1 MKSENITYFAQP
13 KLLGVLKHQ
22 KLDRKPFRTSKISK
36 EEFHIL
42 FSSSR
47 NPSSFPR
54 EKKNPLAPPRLHQIW
69 LFWYQSKEQ
78 TEETR
83 FQLSKD
89 VGVGEVKVE
98 NQKKVLATFF
108 QRGKMAETGEKSC
121 SASISGRR
129 WPNLVVGAWMWRGD
143 DARHAY
149 LVSGRFSGSAFS
161 LGPIFLSQRG
171 PKTLIF
177 EKSASFFLATFPKKS
192 PTPWKSPTRW
202 GTLGLLGTEA
212 KAEPGRGENGRNKDP
227 RTPERIV

>member
-1 MKSENITYFAQP
+1 MTIFLSSPQAFGFLFYPSNRLEEKTNLVVKYEFQTYIFTFILDFFFMKSENITYFAQP

-54 EKKNPLAPPRLHQIW
+54 EKKNPLPRSILHQIR

-98 NQKKVLATFF
+98 NQEKYWPLFFRGAKWPKPGRSLARPLSREGGG
-108 QRGKMAETGEKSC
+108 QIWWLGHGCEGETMLDTP
-121 SASISGRR
+121 I
-129 WPNLVVGAWMWRGD
+129 W
-143 DARHAY
+143 
-149 LVSGRFSGSAFS
+149 F
-161 LGPIFLSQRG
+161 LGGF
-171 PKTLIF
+171 
-177 EKSASFFLATFPKKS
+177 
-192 PTPWKSPTRW
+192 
-202 GTLGLLGTEA
+202 LGLLFRLV
-212 KAEPGRGENGRNKDP
+212 PFSFPRGVRRPSFSRNLP
-227 RTPERIV
+227 HFF